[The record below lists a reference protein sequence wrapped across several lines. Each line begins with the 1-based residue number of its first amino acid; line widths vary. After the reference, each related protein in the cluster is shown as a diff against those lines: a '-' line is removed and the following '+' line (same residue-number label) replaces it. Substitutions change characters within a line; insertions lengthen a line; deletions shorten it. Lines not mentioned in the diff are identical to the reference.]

1 MIGMLFQTNKLISC
15 HFMYK
20 IARYKDSS
28 DEEDTQPRKKRI
40 VIFNDTKELE
50 YKKSIRGT
58 AVEDLLV
65 ALPNPMNKSSETTL
79 TEIQTESA
87 IASMDSD
94 EIGVGENVPL
104 FTLPTAN
111 TKAMIKET
119 SKSRS
124 KPAVGPLK
132 PPVLTPKP
140 SSISNGGP
148 SSRVEDNSELV
159 LFPNLG
165 STSRQRCP

>member
-1 MIGMLFQTNKLISC
+1 MN
-15 HFMYK
+15 K
-20 IARYKDSS
+20 IAKYKDSS

-40 VIFNDTKELE
+40 VVINDTKEIE

-65 ALPNPMNKSSETTL
+65 ALPKPMNKGLETTL
-79 TEIQTESA
+79 TESA

-104 FTLPTAN
+104 FTLPTTI
-111 TKAMIKET
+111 TKATINETST
-119 SKSRS
+119 SKS
-124 KPAVGPLK
+124 KPTVGPLK
-132 PPVLTPKP
+132 PPLLTPKS
-140 SSISNGGP
+140 SSISNGT
-148 SSRVEDNSELV
+148 SSSKVEDNSDLV

-165 STSRQRCP
+165 STSRQRSP